1 MPQYTEWFKLTTET
15 KSLNTCA
22 SYIGW
27 FIAAFLMGP
36 VVDGTGRK
44 GGILISV
51 LLKFVGIALMT
62 AAQSV
67 PMFVVGRII
76 LGWAKGTAA
85 IAGST

>member
-1 MPQYTEWFKLTTET
+1 
-15 KSLNTCA
+15 
-22 SYIGW
+22 
-27 FIAAFLMGP
+27 MGP
-36 VVDGTGRK
+36 VVNGTGRK

-51 LLKFVGIALMT
+51 FLKFVGIALMT